1 MSERD
6 LQQIAEDMSRCD
18 KYVDQIADRVYE
30 RLFKDFSRV
39 EDYLKASGERS
50 HREQS
55 KKYRSLERRVL
66 AIAVIL
72 LILQFLFK

>member
-1 MSERD
+1 MSEKD
-6 LQQIAEDMSRCD
+6 LQQMAEEMSRCD

-39 EDYLKASGERS
+39 EDYLKAAGERS
-50 HREQS
+50 HQQQS
-55 KKYRSLERRVL
+55 KKYRLLERRVW
-66 AIAVIL
+66 AIAVVL